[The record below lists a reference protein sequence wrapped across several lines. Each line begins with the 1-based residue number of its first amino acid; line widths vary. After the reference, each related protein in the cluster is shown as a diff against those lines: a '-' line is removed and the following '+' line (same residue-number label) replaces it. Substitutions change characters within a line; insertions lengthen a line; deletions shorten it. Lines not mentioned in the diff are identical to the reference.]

1 MAFCNVYISILVGS
15 CLAIS
20 SLNGQ
25 NEVRAAYDLGVKY
38 GTLGMFDSAK
48 VAFEK
53 ALKIDNIYTPA
64 KLNLIIVNEIFSKQI
79 KGEAAKL
86 YFQSIVFGNLNNPE
100 GKIQMLNEAL
110 KIDPDF
116 SLAYN
121 ERGIVNAQKNL
132 YKEAI
137 SDYEV
142 ALKFHPELSEI
153 YINKALSCDKLE
165 KYTEAIEAYKNFL
178 KYTPVDY
185 LEYIIYA
192 RHRIAEIQTSID
204 ESYHQETE

>member
-1 MAFCNVYISILVGS
+1 MTFCNLYVSILVGS
-15 CLAIS
+15 CLTFS
-20 SLNGQ
+20 SVNGQ
-25 NEVRAAYDLGVKY
+25 NDIRAVYDLGVNY

-53 ALKIDNIYTPA
+53 ALKIDYIYTPA

-79 KGEAAKL
+79 KAEAAKL
-86 YFQSIVFGNLNNPE
+86 YFQGIVFGNLNNPE

-110 KIDPDF
+110 EIDPDF

-121 ERGIVNAQKNL
+121 ERGIANAQKSL
-132 YKEAI
+132 YEEAI
-137 SDYEV
+137 NDYEI

-178 KYTPVDY
+178 KYAPAGY

-192 RHRIAEIQTSID
+192 RHRIVEIQKSGSK
-204 ESYHQETE
+204 SYPQETE